1 MSRRFVDNDKLDWRK
16 IGYVARS
23 AFAVLLSA
31 AILFGG
37 GWFVYSKTHDAYM
50 SWRTADD
57 YISEGNGEFVE
68 VLIPMGPSQTQVGDL
83 LTEAGVVKST
93 KTFRKVAQ
101 ESGKWPELKAGRFKL
116 PKQVPAE
123 TALEML
129 LNEKNQ
135 IRITITFPEGTTNAE
150 QFEIVETAKNKETG
164 AKLVALTAADMK
176 KAAKKPEKLGL
187 PKYAK
192 DKLEGYLFPSTY
204 VVAEPPSA
212 SALLKSQVKQFKKV
226 AEKISLEGRA
236 AELKVKPAD
245 VVKIASIIAA
255 EVPNAADQPKVA
267 AVIYNRLEKG
277 MKLEMDSTVHFAVGK
292 SGKVT
297 TTAEDRKSESP
308 YNTYRH
314 KGLPPG
320 PISNPGETALEAAL
334 NPADTDAIFFVTV
347 NLDTGETLF
356 AATNEEHEANRRVF
370 QQWCADN
377 SDRGLC

>member
-1 MSRRFVDNDKLDWRK
+1 MSRRFVDNDKLDWHK

-31 AILFGG
+31 TILFGG
-37 GWFVYSKTHDAYM
+37 GWFVYSKAHDAYM
-50 SWRTADD
+50 SWRTTDD
-57 YISEGNGEFVE
+57 YIGEGTDPVE
-68 VLIPMGPSQTQVGDL
+68 VVIPPGSTPTQMGDI

-93 KTFRKVAQ
+93 KAFRKAAQ
-101 ESGKWPELKAGRFKL
+101 ESGQSDKLSYGRFRLLKEL
-116 PKQVPAE
+116 PAE
-123 TALEML
+123 TAFQML
-129 LNEKNQ
+129 LDEKNQ
-135 IRITITFPEGTTNAE
+135 IRISVTFPEGTTMAE
-150 QFEIVETAKNKETG
+150 QFNIVETAKNKETG
-164 AKLVALTAADMK
+164 AKLVALTAADME

-212 SALLKSQVKQFKKV
+212 SALLKSQVTQFKKI
-226 AEKISLEGRA
+226 AKKLSLEGRA
-236 AELKVKPAD
+236 EELKVKPAD
-245 VVKIASIIAA
+245 IVKIASIIAA
-255 EVPNAADQPKVA
+255 EVPNADDQPKVA

-356 AATNEEHEANRRVF
+356 AATNEEHEANKKMLWA
-370 QQWCADN
+370 WCEAN
-377 SDRGLC
+377 ADRGLC

>member
-1 MSRRFVDNDKLDWRK
+1 MSRRFVDNDKLDWHK

-31 AILFGG
+31 AVLFGG
-37 GWFVYSKTHDAYM
+37 GWFVYSKTHDVYIA
-50 SWRTADD
+50 WRTTDD
-57 YISEGNGEFVE
+57 YIGEGTDPVE
-68 VLIPMGPSQTQVGDL
+68 VVIPPGSTPTQTGDI

-93 KTFRKVAQ
+93 KASSKAAR
-101 ESGKWPELKAGRFKL
+101 ESGQSEKLSYGRFRLLKEL
-116 PKQVPAE
+116 PAE
-123 TALEML
+123 TAFQML
-129 LNEKNQ
+129 LNPKNQ
-135 IRITITFPEGTTNAE
+135 IRITITFPEGTTMAE
-150 QFEIVETAKNKETG
+150 QFDIVETAKNKDTG
-164 AKLVALTAADMK
+164 AKLVALTAADMEE
-176 KAAKKPEKLGL
+176 AAKKPEKLGL

-212 SALLKSQVKQFKKV
+212 SALLKSQVKQFKKI

-236 AELKVKPAD
+236 SELKVKPAD

-255 EVPNAADQPKVA
+255 EVPNADEQPMVA

-292 SGKVT
+292 SGRVT

-320 PISNPGETALEAAL
+320 PISNPGQTALEAAL

-347 NLDTGETLF
+347 DLDTGETLF

-370 QQWCADN
+370 QKWCADN